1 VVHTV
6 TTAPMSLAED
16 SDMRMR
22 RYLITMG
29 IRTACFLL
37 AVVTEGWL
45 RWTFV
50 AGAAILPYIAVV
62 LANAVGPRWGAQISG
77 ADRFTESGPGLSA
90 PPTHI
95 HAVGPISHSH

>member
-1 VVHTV
+1 MVHTV

-37 AVVTEGWL
+37 AVVTEGWP

-50 AGAAILPYIAVV
+50 AGAASLSSTAVV
-62 LANAVGPRWGAQISG
+62 LAIAARPPWGA
-77 ADRFTESGPGLSA
+77 
-90 PPTHI
+90 PPRRTHPVPKRG
-95 HAVGPISHSH
+95 HG